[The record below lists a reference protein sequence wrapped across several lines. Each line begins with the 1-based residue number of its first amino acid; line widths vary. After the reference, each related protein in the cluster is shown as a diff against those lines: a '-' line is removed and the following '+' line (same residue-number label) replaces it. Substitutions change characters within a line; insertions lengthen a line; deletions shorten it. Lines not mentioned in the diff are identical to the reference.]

1 MLGTSFYAGRLTDAA
16 ELVIDRALSGA
27 GGYATQTGVHGVTL
41 ARRDAAERA
50 ALDASWMNFPDGAP
64 VAWRQRRAGAAR
76 AERVGGPDVMA
87 MVIDRGR
94 ERGVRHFLLGST
106 EPVLAALHD
115 RLGRMYPG
123 AEVCGTLSPPFRALT
138 ADDEAAIEA
147 AVAAARPHI
156 VWVGLGAPKQDL
168 WCHDHAPRMAPALCV
183 GVGAAFD
190 FLAGT
195 KQRAPRWMQRAG
207 LEWLHRMASE
217 PAKLGP
223 RYLKANTS
231 FIGMSLAEL
240 ARGGRERAS

>member
-1 MLGTSFYAGRLTDAA
+1 
-16 ELVIDRALSGA
+16 
-27 GGYATQTGVHGVTL
+27 
-41 ARRDAAERA
+41 
-50 ALDASWMNFPDGAP
+50 
-64 VAWRQRRAGAAR
+64 
-76 AERVGGPDVMA
+76 MA
-87 MVIDRGR
+87 MVVDRGR

-115 RLGRMYPG
+115 RLGRLYPG
-123 AEVCGTLSPPFRALT
+123 AEVCGTLSPPFRVLT

-168 WCHDHAPRMAPALCV
+168 WCHDHAPRMAPALCI

-195 KQRAPRWMQRAG
+195 SSGRRGGCSTPAWSGCTGWPASPR
-207 LEWLHRMASE
+207 
-217 PAKLGP
+217 KLGP